1 MQLALR
7 DPNQGPYLTK
17 VLAYGQ
23 SENKLSQDELEQ
35 IKGKAILMSLKLADK
50 FYNKHKMHLLEQ
62 AAHDVIGVVS
72 LGLIALTGQEPA
84 ISLPLLQSPDGVL
97 KCFQKGWSLLTQA
110 SSLNTNKSLYGDV
123 SQSLL
128 ENVSSPPDM
137 EEWLGWQS
145 YQDTLA
151 EHGRQQGIKALL
163 QEFYLTSDHDPLDC
177 LNLEAVLAEAV
188 IYRTLF
194 AGSGVRQDLKKRL
207 GKIELDDAWFDSDY
221 LLAQT
226 EKALSKLPQEL
237 AETIRQDLSKHYTQG
252 LLRTLSFAKGYR
264 ELQMQGASPEK
275 LERFEHKEG
284 LHGLLGWPQ
293 YLDF

>member
-23 SENKLSQDELEQ
+23 SENKLTQDELEQ

-110 SSLNTNKSLYGDV
+110 SSLNTSKSLYGDV

-194 AGSGVRQDLKKRL
+194 AGCGVRQDLKKRL

-226 EKALSKLPQEL
+226 DKALSKLPQAL

>member
-23 SENKLSQDELEQ
+23 SENKLTQDELEQ

>member
-194 AGSGVRQDLKKRL
+194 ADSGVRQDLKKRL

-226 EKALSKLPQEL
+226 EKALSKLSQEL

>member
-110 SSLNTNKSLYGDV
+110 SSLNTSKSLYGDV

-163 QEFYLTSDHDPLDC
+163 QEFYLSSDHDPLDC

>member
-194 AGSGVRQDLKKRL
+194 ADSGVRQDLKKRL

>member
-110 SSLNTNKSLYGDV
+110 SSLNTSKSLYGDV

-163 QEFYLTSDHDPLDC
+163 QEFYLSSDHDPLDC

-226 EKALSKLPQEL
+226 EKALSKLSQEL

>member
-72 LGLIALTGQEPA
+72 IGLISLTGDEPA
-84 ISLPLLQSPDGVL
+84 ISLPLLQTPDGVL

-110 SSLNTNKSLYGDV
+110 SSLNTSKSLYGDV